1 MIFYFPHSDMYVKF
15 EEASGIHFFNIYN
28 GDGTVSD
35 FHSQAER
42 SSLGEWQLI
51 YVGRLIE
58 IHKQV
63 IAGQREYDAY
73 VLFSKF
79 QKEHLNEKV

>member
-1 MIFYFPHSDMYVKF
+1 MIYYFPHSDMYVEF
-15 EEASGIHFFNIYN
+15 EEASGIHIFNVYN
-28 GDGTVSD
+28 GDGTSSD

-63 IAGQREYDAY
+63 RAGQREYDPYA
-73 VLFSKF
+73 LFSKY
-79 QKEHLNEKV
+79 QKELLNEKV